1 MRHLSQSIATT
12 FTFLLFVAAN
22 LAAQQPFEI
31 WPGTTSFTSRGSVP
45 ATGTGEIHQG
55 FHAAQN
61 AGLGDNGTNC
71 VVSGMRVV
79 IQDQVGTTLGSCNFR
94 LRRGADAT
102 GPGTLV
108 TDSLGYFGPINLPTS
123 TNTGPIAWM
132 LTLTFTTPLT
142 VPTSTFFSAGVE
154 LLANTATDFVS
165 VHTSYAGPNGQHA
178 NSVDMAWQIIAGVVS
193 HPVSK
198 PCWRIAL
205 ILPQNALQAANV
217 DNVTPF
223 SHFGNGGYFPNT
235 ALTGGLSQGLSFRCF
250 HNLLT
255 GGSCVVLTSL
265 APPAAPT
272 SIPGINNRLYLNLP
286 TLMSVQMTAGPT
298 DGSVLPSLANGIG
311 ALPSLGGFVL
321 TYQAAVVDPLAG
333 SIDLTNAVAMTL
345 L

>member
-1 MRHLSQSIATT
+1 MRHLSRSITT
-12 FTFLLFVAAN
+12 VFAILLFVAAN

-31 WPGTTSFTSRGSVP
+31 WPGTTSFTSRGGV
-45 ATGTGEIHQG
+45 ATTGTGEIHQG

-61 AGLGDNGTNC
+61 AGLGDNGTAC
-71 VVSGMRVV
+71 VVSGMRVLA
-79 IQDQVGTTLGSCNFR
+79 QDQVGTTLGTSNIR
-94 LRRGADAT
+94 LRQGADAT
-102 GPGTLV
+102 GPGPLV
-108 TDSLGYFGPINLPTS
+108 TDSLGSFGPVNLPAS
-123 TNTGPIAWM
+123 TNTGAVAWIM
-132 LTLTFTTPLT
+132 TLTFTPVT

-198 PCWRIAL
+198 PSWRIGL

-217 DNVTPF
+217 DNVGTLA
-223 SHFGNGGYFPNT
+223 HFGNGGYFPNT

-250 HNLLT
+250 HNL
-255 GGSCVVLTSL
+255 GVAGSCVVLTSL

-272 SIPGINNRLYLNLP
+272 AIPGINNRLYLNLP
-286 TLMSVQMTAGPT
+286 TLMAVQMTAGPS
-298 DGSVLPSLANGIG
+298 DGSILPSLTNGIG

-321 TYQAAVVDPLAG
+321 TYQAAVVDPVAG